1 MIGAV
6 EDGVELEVDGDVGLG
21 TAEIVGGA
29 EDEEAAIRKRL
40 PREKQRSLQR
50 HRHQRLSVRLRQLGE
65 KRAVGEDEREEH
77 ERIRGICASTNA
89 QKSYSGPFRCGNI
102 LRYTFFS

>member
-50 HRHQRLSVRLRQLGE
+50 HRH
-65 KRAVGEDEREEH
+65 
-77 ERIRGICASTNA
+77 
-89 QKSYSGPFRCGNI
+89 
-102 LRYTFFS
+102 